1 MRGNG
6 FCSMAYRRAK
16 RLQTNGGLCHPA
28 LALPLALIASGRVP
42 LLRGRYP
49 ASSLVRTRPPGS
61 RLHRTS
67 PFGSYDYLAS
77 AGFLRGAR
85 SPSLLSPMA
94 LCACRR
100 PPPRRVL
107 RSQIGFERR
116 CCLRR
121 NCGGSAPGF
130 RLTGPRPDVHSS
142 LRPVHLLTVP
152 STALSVGF
160 AGGISRPGATQAMRL
175 RSLAASGLSPYGLMG
190 TSRHHTITSPQRWVN
205 VVDVKRHGRNHYPHP
220 ARQAVVQVIAR
231 AHRACPRHRWQG
243 PAPPQAPAVENSGT
257 TPGHHPRAAT

>member
-1 MRGNG
+1 
-6 FCSMAYRRAK
+6 MAYRRAK

-190 TSRHHTITSPQRWVN
+190 TSRHHTTTSPQRRQLRRPALRRDGDRK
-205 VVDVKRHGRNHYPHP
+205 VDLQARKRAG
-220 ARQAVVQVIAR
+220 
-231 AHRACPRHRWQG
+231 
-243 PAPPQAPAVENSGT
+243 GT
-257 TPGHHPRAAT
+257 FEAG